1 MAKPTPKTSPKPSP
15 RVVAPAGGPAPAGA
29 GWRAWPGALRASVAF
44 GILGFIVLVAGFVSG
59 ETPVLVVATT
69 AGVSSLVCALI
80 WRAQLIEAWRA
91 EHGRPT
97 RDW

>member
-1 MAKPTPKTSPKPSP
+1 MAESVATQGKPP
-15 RVVAPAGGPAPAGA
+15 
-29 GWRAWPGALRASVAF
+29 ALRASIAF
-44 GILGFIVLVAGFVSG
+44 GIVGGILLVIGVVSG
-59 ETPVLVVATT
+59 ATPVLVAATT
-69 AGVSSLVCALI
+69 AGSLSLVCALV

>member
-1 MAKPTPKTSPKPSP
+1 MAAAEQSTEKPP
-15 RVVAPAGGPAPAGA
+15 
-29 GWRAWPGALRASVAF
+29 ALRASIAF
-44 GILGFIVLVAGFVSG
+44 GIVGGILLAIGFIFGALGVLVA
-59 ETPVLVVATT
+59 ATI

-80 WRAQLIEAWRA
+80 WRAQLIEAWRK